1 MKNKTKKLIF
11 IFLINFFFT
20 TNAISQEVNFEANS
34 IELIDKDQKRRIRFA
49 AENSPRKEI
58 KEKINF
64 KNIDN
69 FFEYKLIVRKKYHLW
84 IRELI
89 EYNKNKKHELRVSHN
104 IYYSKDKD

>member
-1 MKNKTKKLIF
+1 MSQFFETDSSGDVINKIDENGKCI
-11 IFLINFFFT
+11 
-20 TNAISQEVNFEANS
+20 
-34 IELIDKDQKRRIRFA
+34 IDKDQKRRIRFA

-89 EYNKNKKHELRVSHN
+89 EYNKNKKHELQVSHN